1 MKQAGVLVNA
11 TRLRERPEAVPQVKR
26 AVEAIAGE
34 AAVLLAGEASAL
46 LGFPQYAAAESDLTA
61 ADMLVVFGGDGT
73 ILRGARL
80 AATRGLPVLGVNL
93 GGFGFLAELDAD
105 DLSAVLP
112 DVLAGQYTLD
122 ERMMLTARVEPA
134 GDAPALLALND
145 MVVTKN
151 EPARV
156 MRVRVAVNGEH
167 LASYA
172 ADGIIVATP
181 TGSTAYSLSAGG
193 PVVHPQ
199 VHALIITPICP
210 HGFNARSVV
219 VKGDDEV
226 TVEIAAR
233 SGEAVLNVDG
243 RVGETFVH
251 PSSVVVRRAPQ
262 TTRFIRLR
270 SDSFYG
276 ILRTKLSW
284 GQR

>member
-1 MKQAGVLVNA
+1 MKRAGILVNA
-11 TRLRERPEAVPQVKR
+11 TRLRERPDTVPQIKR
-26 AVEAIAGE
+26 AVEAIAADAG
-34 AAVLLAGEASAL
+34 VLLAGEASTL
-46 LGFPQYAAAESDLTA
+46 LGLPQYAAAEGDLSD
-61 ADMLVVFGGDGT
+61 ADLLVVFGGDGT

-80 AATRGLPVLGVNL
+80 AAARGLPVLGVNV
-93 GGFGFLAELDAD
+93 GGFGFLAEIDAEGV
-105 DLSAVLP
+105 AGVLP
-112 DVLAGQYTLD
+112 DVLAERYDLD
-122 ERMMLTARVEPA
+122 ERMMLAARVEPA
-134 GDAPALLALND
+134 GAAPALLALND

-156 MRVRVAVNGEH
+156 MRLTLAVNGEP

-199 VHALIITPICP
+199 VEAMIVTPICP

-219 VKGDDEV
+219 IKADDEV
-226 TVEIAAR
+226 AVEIAAR

-243 RVGETFVH
+243 RVGTTFAH
-251 PSSVVVRRAPQ
+251 PSSVRVRRAAQ
-262 TTRFIRLR
+262 TTSFIRLR